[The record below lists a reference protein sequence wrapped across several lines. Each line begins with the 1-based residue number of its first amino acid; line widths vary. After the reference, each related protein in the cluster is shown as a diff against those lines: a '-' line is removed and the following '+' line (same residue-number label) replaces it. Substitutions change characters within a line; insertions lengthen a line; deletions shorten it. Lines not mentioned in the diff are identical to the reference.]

1 MLLFQLKNSPNIF
14 DACFLFGQ
22 IICFKL
28 WLFRPYIYVVW
39 ISTNWQTL
47 SYNIKY
53 CLSIISKVQK
63 WFCLFVFCLC
73 ITPIWKNEN
82 SGCTTCTL
90 KHSAIFRSR
99 FKFCRNNVFRFSG
112 VCASLQFLSYGWWW
126 GGGWAIPIFISTSR
140 RKQCCHCFVI
150 HVGYQYLP

>member
-1 MLLFQLKNSPNIF
+1 MSLISCCFFNLKTLPTFLTHVFCLDKLYVSNCDCS
-14 DACFLFGQ
+14 AHTYMLFGFPP
-22 IICFKL
+22 IGKL
-28 WLFRPYIYVVW
+28 FL
-39 ISTNWQTL
+39 
-47 SYNIKY
+47 
-53 CLSIISKVQK
+53 IISNIVYLSLVRFKNG
-63 WFCLFVFCLC
+63 FVYSYFCLC

-126 GGGWAIPIFISTSR
+126 GGG
-140 RKQCCHCFVI
+140 
-150 HVGYQYLP
+150 